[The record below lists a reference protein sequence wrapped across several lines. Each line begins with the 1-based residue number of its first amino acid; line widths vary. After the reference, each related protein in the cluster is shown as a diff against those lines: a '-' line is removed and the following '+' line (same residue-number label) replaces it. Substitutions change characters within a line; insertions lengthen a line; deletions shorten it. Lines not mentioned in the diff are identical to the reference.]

1 MSNESRRLAKARPV
15 VERLYATV
23 KNPVISDDDPSAV
36 LDLIEAKVAE
46 LQEILQP
53 AQRGPKPKSVRRL
66 RLDLHL
72 PSNPNPKLRKIEAR
86 EWVEWRLKR
95 LKRQA
100 RLADDPVNKRQ
111 WATQLIAE
119 MDSIVPGHGLTV
131 DYFMRRHQ

>member
-1 MSNESRRLAKARPV
+1 MSNDTRRVGKLRPV
-15 VERLYATV
+15 ANQLQTTM
-23 KNPVISDDDPSAV
+23 KNPVISDDDPTAV
-36 LDLIEAKVAE
+36 WDVIEAKVAE

-53 AQRGPKPKSVRRL
+53 RKRGPKPKSVRRL

-72 PSNPNPKLRKIEAR
+72 PSNPNPKLRKIEVR
-86 EWVEWRLKR
+86 EFIEWRLKR

-100 RLADDPVNKRQ
+100 RLAQEPVNRRL

-119 MDSIVPGHGLTV
+119 MDSVAPGHGLTV